1 MTTAAENTL
10 LNTNAFSRQTIVK
23 AIVLTSIISLLF
35 VSAVYA
41 GTDNGAF
48 DEVWITLKDWTQ
60 GTLGR
65 IIAGAMILVGIVGG
79 IARQSIIAF
88 ATGIG
93 SGLGLYNAPDIIE
106 TIMTAT
112 LEHAHSINA
121 ATLQISNGL
130 GL

>member
-1 MTTAAENTL
+1 MTTA
-10 LNTNAFSRQTIVK
+10 TNQSFLEKGSYSRQNVIKALVIV
-23 AIVLTSIISLLF
+23 SIISLF
-35 VSAVYA
+35 FIATVQA

-121 ATLQISNGL
+121 VSLQISNGL

>member
-112 LEHAHSINA
+112 LEQAHNINA
-121 ATLQISNGL
+121 VSLQISNGL